1 MFKKLLVF
9 ISILMLMVPLTS
21 MLAHAEIINFAVD
34 KANDDRYTYV
44 QEYPELCYYMYRKY
58 ITSVTVFNPETGE
71 YDYTPLFFSTKQTSL
86 CIYPVPGRDGVYISK
101 MIANPEFKPSNTID
115 STNHG
120 HTISIDYNIMVSPH
134 KELNEKLVSVFGS
147 TSNIKYLLD
156 DEYGYAQQKDGTFY
170 KAKVDIGPK
179 VLTVYFSDQ
188 LSIDQTEALMAD
200 DTMNV
205 STIYIMLIA
214 IVILICIVVAV
225 FIYAKMKREIYK
237 KASYY

>member
-9 ISILMLMVPLTS
+9 ISILILMISLTNIF
-21 MLAHAEIINFAVD
+21 AHAEIINFAVD
-34 KANDDRYTYV
+34 KANDNRYTYV
-44 QEYPELCYYMYRKY
+44 QEYPELCDYMYRQY
-58 ITSVTVFNPETGE
+58 ITSVNVFNPETGK

-101 MIANPEFKPSNTID
+101 MIANPEFKPSNTIV

-120 HTISIDYNIMVSPH
+120 HTISNDYNIMVSPH
-134 KELNEKLVSVFGS
+134 KELNEKFVSIFGS
-147 TSNIKYLLD
+147 DSKIKYLLD

-179 VLTVYFSDQ
+179 VLTIYFSNP
-188 LSIDQTEALMAD
+188 LSIDHKEALIAD
-200 DTMNV
+200 DTMNM
-205 STIYIMLIA
+205 STVYIMLIA
-214 IVILICIVVAV
+214 IIILICIVVAV
-225 FIYAKMKREIYK
+225 FVYAKMKREIYK